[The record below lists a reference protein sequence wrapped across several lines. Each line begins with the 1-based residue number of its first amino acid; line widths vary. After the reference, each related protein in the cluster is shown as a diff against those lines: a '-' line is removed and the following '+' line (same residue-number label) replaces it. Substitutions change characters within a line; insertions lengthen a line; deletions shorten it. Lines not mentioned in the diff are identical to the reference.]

1 MKFSSA
7 SRLSMVVIS
16 CRWWVVLPCTRYFS
30 GEPSGSDEF
39 LPFAGCFTAF
49 IAVLINTNRMDYL
62 PMSTV
67 QKSRSEPSGQHWR
80 KLLLPWIGVAC
91 AALPLLHRVDWLEIA
106 ALCGVALVFLW
117 LWFDTRKTDPA
128 QQDSADEQPEAQ
140 GNLPEL
146 LGAVLP
152 IWSFHVNSVRDQ
164 SEGAIGQLITSFSS
178 MVKQFDMAGFGGV
191 SGREDSS
198 HEDVTISLLTLCE
211 RELTPV
217 IGALEKVIGSKDD
230 LLHSVRDLSAATS
243 ELTDMAAEV
252 TMIAA
257 HTNLLAINAAIEA
270 ARAGSAGRGFAV
282 VAGEVRKLSQQSAE
296 TGKKISD
303 RVVQITDIMQQTL
316 EAAARAA
323 DQDKRA
329 MTVSGHVVQDVLNHV
344 RNLGS
349 SAENMR
355 EQGNII
361 RRDVENLL
369 INLQYQDRISQ
380 ILNVVDGD
388 INRLHRLMAEVEAG
402 LPLTGLPATETW
414 LDQLGGGYTMREQ
427 RSSHN
432 AIVSGKPSTAASSA
446 GDEEVTFF

>member
-1 MKFSSA
+1 
-7 SRLSMVVIS
+7 
-16 CRWWVVLPCTRYFS
+16 
-30 GEPSGSDEF
+30 
-39 LPFAGCFTAF
+39 
-49 IAVLINTNRMDYL
+49 
-62 PMSTV
+62 MSTV
-67 QKSRSEPSGQHWR
+67 QESNSEPTGYRWR
-80 KLLLPWIGVAC
+80 KLLLPIIGVAC
-91 AALPLLHRVDWLEIA
+91 AALPLLHQVGWQEIA
-106 ALCGVALVFLW
+106 ALLGVTVAFLINW
-117 LWFDTRKTDPA
+117 RLDAGQGMQFQSSQSDAPTA
-128 QQDSADEQPEAQ
+128 QA
-140 GNLPEL
+140 GHLPEL
-146 LGAVLP
+146 LAAVLP
-152 IWSFHVNSVRDQ
+152 IWSHHVQSVKDQ

-191 SGREDSS
+191 SGMEDSS

-217 IGALEKVIGSKDD
+217 IGALEKVIDSKDG

-243 ELTDMAAEV
+243 ELTDMASEV

-344 RNLGS
+344 RNLGA
-349 SAENMR
+349 SAEHMR

-380 ILNVVDGD
+380 ILTVVDGD
-388 INRLHRLMAEVEAG
+388 INRLQRLMAEVEAG
-402 LPLTGLPATETW
+402 LPLSDLPTTDSW
-414 LDQLGGGYTMREQ
+414 LADLGGGYTMHEQ
-427 RSSHN
+427 RSSHQ
-432 AIVSGKPSTAASSA
+432 AITSGKPEKASTQASSA
-446 GDEEVTFF
+446 SDEEVTFF